1 MLEALAGFDWLGEQF
16 STSTQ
21 RLVVTVAA
29 VGILSCIV
37 LAYSRI
43 QCWLADRTRAL
54 YADFVTMFL
63 LVGACGLTLAIVLG
77 VWQETT
83 RLTSAFNSLNL
94 GASMVARIVISGIIL
109 LSGFIITRFVRRVIK
124 ELFRSSTAV
133 TDHQREVTH
142 RLSQLTIWAIILMV
156 ILGVWI
162 DDLSGLLVGAG
173 LFGAGLGMAAK
184 QTVSSI
190 LAGFVLMFSRPFEI
204 GDWIEV
210 QDSEGTVTDISI
222 FNTRIQSFDGEYIMV
237 PNDII
242 ASGMII
248 NRSKRGRLRIEI
260 EIGVDYTTDVDQA
273 AELAE
278 ETMKDLDIAQPAP
291 APHVVSKGFGDSS
304 ILLSARFWIDKPSA
318 RRRWQARTAAVR
330 EIKEVFD
337 ENGIKIPYPQR
348 ELSGRAE
355 HGGLMLANGEQVP
368 AGGSGGADPDN
379 DSSETHAAQFDER
392 TDTSSDTDDPDS
404 DGESKAGADSDSDGE
419 RVVTSEE
426 S

>member
-1 MLEALAGFDWLGEQF
+1 MLEVLSGFDWLGEQF
-16 STSTQ
+16 STSSQ

-29 VGILSCIV
+29 VGLLSCVV
-37 LAYSRI
+37 LAYSKI
-43 QCWLADRTRAL
+43 QCWLSERTRAL

-63 LVGACGLTLAIVLG
+63 LVGACALTIAVVLG

-83 RLTSAFNSLNL
+83 RLTRAFNNL
-94 GASMVARIVISGIIL
+94 ELDAPVIARVVISGVII
-109 LSGFIITRFVRRVIK
+109 LSGFIITRFVRRVIR
-124 ELFRSSTAV
+124 ELFSSSTAV

-142 RLSQLTIWAIILMV
+142 RLSQVTIWSVTLVV

-162 DDLSGLLVGAG
+162 EDLSGLLVGAG
-173 LFGAGLGMAAK
+173 LFGAGLGMAAR

-222 FNTRIQSFDGEYIMV
+222 FNTRVQSFDGEYIMI
-237 PNDII
+237 PNDLI

-248 NRSKRGRLRIEI
+248 NRSKRGRLRIEV
-260 EIGVDYTTDVDQA
+260 EIGIDYTADIERAV
-273 AELAE
+273 ELAE

-304 ILLSARFWIDKPSA
+304 VLLSARFWIDKPSA

-330 EIKEVFD
+330 EIKEAFD
-337 ENGIKIPYPQR
+337 ESGIKIPYPQR

-355 HGGLMLANGEQVP
+355 HGGLVFANGEQVP
-368 AGGSGGADPDN
+368 PGAGDAADPND
-379 DSSETHAAQFDER
+379 DSSETNSAQFDER
-392 TDTSSDTDDPDS
+392 ADASSDTDHADPD
-404 DGESKAGADSDSDGE
+404 AGSETDGE
-419 RVVTSEE
+419 RVATSEE